1 MKTEYRNTDLNFD
14 QVRKDY
20 QNKFGRLPPILMM
33 MSMETYY
40 GLLNKAINRGT
51 PVNDKDYEEAQP
63 LTDEHGNQL
72 IY

>member
-1 MKTEYRNTDLNFD
+1 MEDQNTNLNFD

-20 QNKFGRLPPILMM
+20 RDKFGVLPPIRMM

-40 GLLNKAINRGT
+40 GLLDKAIKRGT

-63 LTDEHGNQL
+63 LRDKHGNRL
-72 IY
+72 VY

>member
-1 MKTEYRNTDLNFD
+1 MIEQNTNLNFD
-14 QVRKDY
+14 QVIEDY
-20 QNKFGRLPPILMM
+20 RDKFGALPPILMM

-63 LTDEHGNQL
+63 LTDEYGNQS

>member
-1 MKTEYRNTDLNFD
+1 
-14 QVRKDY
+14 
-20 QNKFGRLPPILMM
+20 MM

-63 LTDEHGNQL
+63 LTDEYGNQL

>member
-1 MKTEYRNTDLNFD
+1 MEDQNTNLNFD

-20 QNKFGRLPPILMM
+20 QDKFGTLPPILMM

-40 GLLNKAINRGT
+40 GLLDKAIKRGT

-63 LTDEHGNQL
+63 LRDKDGNPL
-72 IY
+72 VY